1 MEINRNQWFMV
12 GIIVLALGLQF
23 RLVDSYTLNQRTT
36 QFLAEKIGKPH
47 EQAAVGFRG
56 ILPSAGPQVRKV
68 VRPPDWLGWA
78 LLSTGAVLVLH
89 SLAMPRPA

>member
-12 GIIVLALGLQF
+12 GVIVLALGLQF

-36 QFLAEKIGKPH
+36 QFLAEQAGKPH
-47 EQAAVGFRG
+47 EKTYFGLQQM
-56 ILPSAGPQVRKV
+56 LPSAGPQVRKV

-78 LLSTGAVLVLH
+78 LVSAGAVLVLH

>member
-1 MEINRNQWFMV
+1 MEINRNQWFMAGV
-12 GIIVLALGLQF
+12 IVLALGLQF

-36 QFLAEKIGKPH
+36 QFLAEKAGKPH
-47 EQAAVGFRG
+47 EKTFMGVRG
-56 ILPSAGPQVRKV
+56 MLPSAGPQVRKV

>member
-12 GIIVLALGLQF
+12 GVIVLALGLQF
-23 RLVDSYTLNQRTT
+23 RMVDSYTLNQRAT
-36 QFLAEKIGKPH
+36 QFLAEKAGKP
-47 EQAAVGFRG
+47 EQQTYFKFAQM
-56 ILPSAGPQVRKV
+56 LPTAGPQVRKV

-78 LLSTGAVLVLH
+78 LVSAGAVLVLH

>member
-1 MEINRNQWFMV
+1 MEINRNQWFMA
-12 GIIVLALGLQF
+12 GIIVLVLGLQF

-36 QFLAEKIGKPH
+36 QFLAEKAGKPH
-47 EQAAVGFRG
+47 EKTFMGARG
-56 ILPSAGPQVRKV
+56 MLSSAGPQVRKV

-89 SLAMPRPA
+89 SLAMPRPD